1 MATAINCSCG
11 YRGPGVTHEGRSVCP
26 ICRTPG
32 ESRQEVLRILCPN
45 GHVLPVSAALVGQ
58 RLVCPKCNASFVPS
72 ADDSVDRRR
81 ELERLR
87 AEREE
92 QRARD
97 WLARAMWAAIIVVLL
112 VVLLGVLNVVR
123 S

>member
-1 MATAINCSCG
+1 M
-11 YRGPGVTHEGRSVCP
+11 
-26 ICRTPG
+26 
-32 ESRQEVLRILCPN
+32 
-45 GHVLPVSAALVGQ
+45 SAALVGQ

-81 ELERLR
+81 ELERLQK
-87 AEREE
+87 EREE

-97 WLARAMWAAIIVVLL
+97 WLARAMWAAVIVVLL